1 MSEHR
6 SEAEARSSNVSS
18 EHRSEVSSEHR
29 SEAEARSERRR
40 AVGELASSL
49 RALADAAVETAVD
62 ERELAAVTTE
72 VRNLARRLA
81 AARDDSPYS
90 GLHGRELDLSSPG
103 GPLPLSPVIGD
114 CNPSAPDVRLRFEDG
129 WVRGTARLTR
139 RHVGPPGAAHGGVAA
154 MIADQ
159 LVAVAPFVLGLT
171 CVTRS
176 MTVRYRRP
184 IPLQRE
190 LMLEARCE
198 QTGDEAAR
206 AWCTI
211 SVDDDVVL
219 EAEAEMVVAMH
230 VTRPG
235 RRSGRR

>member
-1 MSEHR
+1 M
-6 SEAEARSSNVSS
+6 NGLPSS
-18 EHRSEVSSEHR
+18 EDRST
-29 SEAEARSERRR
+29 RRQ

-49 RALADAAVETAVD
+49 RALADAAAETAVG
-62 ERELAAVTTE
+62 EPELEGVTIE
-72 VRNLARRLA
+72 VRELARRLG
-81 AARDDSPYS
+81 AARDDGPYS
-90 GLHGRELDLSSPG
+90 GLHGRELDLSTPA

-129 WVRGTARLTR
+129 RVRGTAHLTR
-139 RHVGPPGAAHGGVAA
+139 RHVGPPGVAHGGVGA

-171 CVTRS
+171 CVTRA

-184 IPLQRE
+184 IPLYRE
-190 LMLEARCE
+190 LTLEARCE
-198 QTGDEAAR
+198 KTADEAAR

-219 EAEAEMVVAMH
+219 EAEADMVVAMH
-230 VTRPG
+230 VTRPDGRPG
-235 RRSGRR
+235 RR

>member
-1 MSEHR
+1 MST
-6 SEAEARSSNVSS
+6 
-18 EHRSEVSSEHR
+18 
-29 SEAEARSERRR
+29 RRQ
-40 AVGELASSL
+40 AVGALASSL
-49 RALADAAVETAVD
+49 RALADVAVETAVG
-62 ERELAAVTTE
+62 EPELAAVTNE
-72 VRNLARRLA
+72 VRELARRLG
-81 AARDDSPYS
+81 AARDDGPYS
-90 GLHGRELDLSSPG
+90 GLHGRELDLSTPG

-129 WVRGTARLTR
+129 QVRGTAHLTR
-139 RHVGPPGAAHGGVAA
+139 RHVGPPGVAHGGVGA

-171 CVTRS
+171 CVTRT

-184 IPLQRE
+184 IPLHRE
-190 LMLEARCE
+190 LTLEARCE
-198 QTGDEAAR
+198 QTDDEAAR

-230 VTRPG
+230 VTRPDRRPG
-235 RRSGRR
+235 RQ